1 MNENNELL
9 EYMYQDAEMSTYTLT
24 ELLEELKG
32 RDNKI
37 VKDIEKILK
46 EYEGYLK
53 DFQKQLK
60 KEDIGCKPKG
70 MLSKMMAKMGIKKEV
85 IHDNSDGSIA
95 DMLIKGISM
104 GSLDMEKKITQY
116 KESVNKK
123 TLDLAKDFL
132 KFQEDTIEELKSYL

>member
-1 MNENNELL
+1 MSENNELL

-46 EYEGYLK
+46 EYEEYLK
-53 DFQKQLK
+53 AFQKQLK
-60 KEDIGCKPKG
+60 KEDVGCKPKG

-116 KESVNKK
+116 KENVNKK

>member
-9 EYMYQDAEMSTYTLT
+9 EYMYQDAEMATYTLT

-37 VKDIEKILK
+37 MKDIEKILK
-46 EYEGYLK
+46 EYEEYVKDLK
-53 DFQKQLK
+53 TQLK
-60 KEDIGCKPKG
+60 KESISCKPKG

-123 TLDLAKDFL
+123 TLDLAKEFL
-132 KFQEDTIEELKSYL
+132 KFQQDTIEKLKSYL